1 MTLRSIILIFPLYL
15 FSQSSDTIT
24 GRVVDK
30 EKNEGLAGVN
40 IMVKGTY
47 YGSATDADGYYSITQ
62 VNPGTYD
69 IEASIIGYK
78 VVLQTGIKIEVG
90 KSVTLDFS
98 MEETVLTIGE
108 EVVVMG
114 KKPLFDVDETS
125 SMTRVTSCLLY
136 TSPSPRD

>member
-1 MTLRSIILIFPLYL
+1 MLLRSIILIFPFIL
-15 FSQSSDTIT
+15 FSQSSNTIT

-30 EKNEGLAGVN
+30 EKNEGLTGVN

-47 YGSATDADGYYSITQ
+47 YGSATDADGYYTISNINT
-62 VNPGTYD
+62 GTYD

-90 KSVTLDFS
+90 KSVILDFS

-114 KKPLFDVDETS
+114 KKPLFE
-125 SMTRVTSCLLY
+125 
-136 TSPSPRD
+136 

>member
-1 MTLRSIILIFPLYL
+1 MLLRSIILIFPFIL
-15 FSQSSDTIT
+15 FSQSSNTIT

-30 EKNEGLAGVN
+30 QKNEGLAGVN

-78 VVLQTGIKIEVG
+78 VVLQTGIRIEVV
-90 KSVTLDFS
+90 KSITIDFS
-98 MEETVLTIGE
+98 MEPSCCLTLI
-108 EVVVMG
+108 
-114 KKPLFDVDETS
+114 
-125 SMTRVTSCLLY
+125 
-136 TSPSPRD
+136 